1 MSLAEFEPA
10 LLIIDLLL
18 QFFYFLFETSGNIH
32 LPSGRLIPNIANS
45 KCTFLILLRLLSFMS
60 IAFILL
66 FI

>member
-32 LPSGRLIPNIANS
+32 LPSGRLIPNIAN
-45 KCTFLILLRLLSFMS
+45 
-60 IAFILL
+60 
-66 FI
+66 